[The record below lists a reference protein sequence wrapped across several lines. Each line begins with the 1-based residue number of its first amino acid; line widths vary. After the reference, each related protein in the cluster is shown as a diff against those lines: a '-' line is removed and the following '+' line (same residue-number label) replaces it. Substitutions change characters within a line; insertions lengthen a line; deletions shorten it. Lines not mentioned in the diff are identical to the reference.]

1 MSDIRRNRMFLG
13 RKNSLDPPM
22 YAVPHL
28 YRVHLEAMSYMGR
41 NIAVCGIQPHL
52 CVYNPPS
59 QVPSP
64 C

>member
-1 MSDIRRNRMFLG
+1 MFLG
-13 RKNSLDPPM
+13 RKNPLDSPM

-28 YRVHLEAMSYMGR
+28 YRVQLEAMSYMGR